1 MLDGMVHYLVDTPE
15 GAVGILDGWERDEHG
30 RPKTLLVAQGWF
42 GRRRFEIPVEKLL
55 KIDHERRRLS
65 WLVAQRR
72 SSPRGPLERLMELG
86 QSRSVEEGA
95 AAFPQSP
102 DQARPVLCGVAD
114 DRHAPTVVA
123 VAAGL
128 ARKLAAPLVLTH
140 VTPAYVPPGVSAIP
154 AGQARL
160 REEEAKD
167 ADQLIDALLSRVVSG
182 TDVSRVITP
191 GAPAETLEQLADT
204 AGAQLLVIGSAG
216 KGALG
221 ALLRGSV
228 SQHVVGHAPC
238 PVVVVPPE
246 LTLFPREDEEP
257 DEALS
262 NVADMAGVGL
272 RRSSW

>member
-1 MLDGMVHYLVDTPE
+1 
-15 GAVGILDGWERDEHG
+15 
-30 RPKTLLVAQGWF
+30 
-42 GRRRFEIPVEKLL
+42 
-55 KIDHERRRLS
+55 
-65 WLVAQRR
+65 
-72 SSPRGPLERLMELG
+72 MELG

-257 DEALS
+257 DEA
-262 NVADMAGVGL
+262 
-272 RRSSW
+272 